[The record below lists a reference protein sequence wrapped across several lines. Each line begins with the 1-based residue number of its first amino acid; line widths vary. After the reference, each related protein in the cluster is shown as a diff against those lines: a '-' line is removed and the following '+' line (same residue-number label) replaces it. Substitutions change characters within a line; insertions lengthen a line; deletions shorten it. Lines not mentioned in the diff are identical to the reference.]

1 MGDVDR
7 RKHDV
12 DVIERVLG
20 GVGGET
26 GSGDRSTTGPGD
38 QSTPLLDIDVPWFG
52 GSMHSTVELTVGL
65 PEESRH
71 WPSRDDLA
79 DHTRRGSS

>member
-20 GVGGET
+20 SLRET
-26 GSGDRSTTGPGD
+26 ADRY
-38 QSTPLLDIDVPWFG
+38 TPLMDVETPWLG
-52 GSMHSTVELTVGL
+52 GSTHSTVEMTVGL
-65 PEESRH
+65 PSASGARASASEHYGSGGNDR
-71 WPSRDDLA
+71 RD
-79 DHTRRGSS
+79 RR

>member
-20 GVGGET
+20 GIHDNARPSRHAT
-26 GSGDRSTTGPGD
+26 D
-38 QSTPLLDIDVPWFG
+38 LLDVEVPWLD
-52 GSMHSTVELTVGL
+52 GSTRSTVEMTVDL
-65 PEESRH
+65 PPDLVRSAR
-71 WPSRDDLA
+71 RD
-79 DHTRRGSS
+79 

>member
-7 RKHDV
+7 KKHDV

-20 GVGGET
+20 GVGAET
-26 GSGDRSTTGPGD
+26 GAGDRPTAGPDDRSTR
-38 QSTPLLDIDVPWFG
+38 LLDVDVPWFG

-71 WPSRDDLA
+71 WRSRDDLA
-79 DHTRRGSS
+79 GEPRRGSS

>member
-7 RKHDV
+7 KKHDV

-20 GVGGET
+20 GAGT
-26 GSGDRSTTGPGD
+26 DDRPND
-38 QSTPLLDIDVPWFG
+38 RSTPLLDIDVPWFG

-65 PEESRH
+65 PSDAR
-71 WPSRDDLA
+71 A
-79 DHTRRGSS
+79 GRRPDRERG

>member
-20 GVGGET
+20 GIRDAVGAEEHAT
-26 GSGDRSTTGPGD
+26 RLFDVE
-38 QSTPLLDIDVPWFG
+38 VPWFG
-52 GSMHSTVELTVGL
+52 GSMRSTVEMTVGL
-65 PEESRH
+65 PSE
-71 WPSRDDLA
+71 P
-79 DHTRRGSS
+79 RRGPDRDE

>member
-20 GVGGET
+20 GAGADAGPH
-26 GSGDRSTTGPGD
+26 DR
-38 QSTPLLDIDVPWFG
+38 STPLLEVDVPWFG
-52 GSMHSTVELTVGL
+52 GSRPRTVELTVGL
-65 PEESRH
+65 PEDSRSH
-71 WPSRDDLA
+71 REE
-79 DHTRRGSS
+79 R